1 MTLHR
6 LLYYSSN
13 RIAGSGD
20 NLHAEIEQILSSSRR
35 NNRLVGVTGALMFS
49 AGFFGQVLEGEA
61 AAIETTFERIQ
72 QDLRHSDVVLLEF
85 RPVLH
90 RSFSDWDMAY
100 VGSPEAVFDRWANGS
115 VVEKARSAEALFSRL
130 HALVARASPAG

>member
-13 RIAGSGD
+13 QIAGSSD
-20 NLHAEIEQILSSSRR
+20 DLNAEIEQILSSSRR

-85 RPVLH
+85 KPIEH

-100 VGSPEAVFDRWANGS
+100 VGSPETVFDRWANGS
-115 VVEKARSAEALFSRL
+115 VVEKARNAEALFSRL
-130 HALVARASPAG
+130 HSLVSRASPAA